1 MILTEVPKCLQ
12 GGAVYQYDPKI
23 AEKFTFID
31 RFDEEVRLYWHD
43 VAQDTIHVPR
53 NCTPIITDEKI
64 AEDVFAT
71 SAGPRAYNWADGFV
85 PRNTEQSR
93 LVKESVKL
101 LIDGGV
107 YGGHTIE
114 APTGFGKTWI
124 GASIIQTI
132 GVRACVI
139 TTKEDIMDDWQKALA
154 SCLNIDLDQVGFWRG
169 DQVPEKHHEVVVALV
184 QSVCKGYH
192 RYGYPTYRDFGMVV
206 VDEVHR
212 MGAEKF
218 SEAMWWFP
226 AMYRVGLSATPYR
239 KDGRDVV
246 FHGHIGP
253 TKVKTEMETMIP
265 KVIMQDTGWK
275 PPQVWNW
282 KEQEMQTLKIEPG
295 RAILASK
302 HLMKDERRN
311 QMIVN
316 FVRAAFHKGRNTVI
330 FGDTLDGLKKIQEL
344 LIESGIEN
352 TEENMGWY
360 TGLESGMYDAKGR
373 EGKKRQ
379 REKAKLAKIC
389 HATYKMA
396 SEATDVPWWDT
407 AVLTTPKADVVQVVG
422 RIRREYPGKVQPVV
436 LDLCDRKDMILNAF
450 TLARLKW
457 YRKIGAEIV
466 MK

>member
-1 MILTEVPKCLQ
+1 MILTEVPKFLH
-12 GGAVYQYDPKI
+12 GGAGYPYDPKI
-23 AEKFTFID
+23 AEDFTFTD
-31 RFDEEVRLYWHD
+31 RFDEEVQMYHHD
-43 VAQDTIHVPR
+43 VALDIIYVPR
-53 NCTPIITDEKI
+53 NCTPIVTDEEQ
-64 AEDVFAT
+64 AENIFGT
-71 SAGPRAYNWADGFV
+71 SVGPRGYDWDDGFI
-85 PRNTEQSR
+85 PRNSEQSR

-114 APTGFGKTWI
+114 APTGFGKTWV
-124 GASIIQTI
+124 GASIIQKM

-139 TTKEDIMDDWQKALA
+139 TTKEDIMDDWKKALS
-154 SCLNIDLDQVGFWRG
+154 SCLNIDPDQVGFWRG
-169 DQVPEKHHEVVVALV
+169 DQVPKKHHEVVVTLV
-184 QSVCKGYH
+184 QSACKGYP
-192 RYGYPTYRDFGMVV
+192 RYGYATYRDFGLVM

-226 AMYRVGLSATPYR
+226 AIYRVGLSATPYR

-265 KVIMQDTGWK
+265 KVIMQNTGWV

-282 KEQEMQTLKIEPG
+282 EEQEMETLQVEPG
-295 RAILASK
+295 RAIVAAK
-302 HLMKDERRN
+302 HLMKDDTRN

-316 FVRAAFHKGRNTVI
+316 FVRAAYHKGRHIVI
-330 FGDTLDGLKKIQEL
+330 FGDTIEGLKKIQSL
-344 LIESGIEN
+344 LVESGIEN

-360 TGLESGMYDAKGR
+360 TGLNSGLYDAKGK

-379 REKAKLAKIC
+379 RERAKLAKIC

-407 AVLTTPKADVVQVVG
+407 AVLTTPKADVVQIVG
-422 RIRREYPGKVQPVV
+422 RIRREYPGKMTPVV
-436 LDLCDRKDMILNAF
+436 FDLCDRRDMILNGFAI
-450 TLARLKW
+450 ARLKW
-457 YRKIGAEIV
+457 YKKIGAEII